1 MPKRPSSVKVS
12 YDDQIIVADKFGDVY
27 AMPLIK
33 SPELYTPPQKPAS
46 SSSFIAKKPFSKP
59 AATVLTV
66 HSKGNR
72 AALAAQQRQL
82 ENPNKSTCDVR
93 VEGPNFEHTLL
104 LGHVSMLTALLL
116 VEDGQGRRYIIT
128 SDRDEHIRVSR
139 FTPQAH
145 VIHGYC
151 LGHREFVGAMAILQ
165 GRSHNSLLVSGGG
178 DEDLFVWDWI
188 DGKLLST
195 TSILTPVKEVAPQA
209 SNIAVSRLVSLE
221 YPAESGAQTH
231 IAAICEG

>member
-1 MPKRPSSVKVS
+1 MPKRPSSIMVS
-12 YDDQIIVADKFGDVY
+12 HDAQIIVADKFGDVY
-27 AMPLIK
+27 AVPLIK
-33 SPELYTPPQKPAS
+33 SPEPYTPPQKPS
-46 SSSFIAKKPFSKP
+46 SSSSIAKKPFSKP
-59 AATVLTV
+59 TATVLTV

-82 ENPNKSTCDVR
+82 ENPNSSTSDVR
-93 VEGPNFEHTLL
+93 AEGPDFDHTLL

-116 VEDGQGRRYIIT
+116 AEDGQGRRYIIT
-128 SDRDEHIRVSR
+128 GDRDEHIRISR
-139 FTPQAH
+139 YIPQAH

-151 LGHREFVGAMAILQ
+151 LGHREFVGAMAILE
-165 GRSHNSLLVSGGG
+165 GRSNKSLLVSGGG

-195 TSILTPVKEVAPQA
+195 TSILAPVKEVAPRA

-231 IAAICEG
+231 IVAICEG